1 MSIKSDYLM
10 DMVAR
15 FCDAVLRGID
25 ARRAGDAFEAREDFE
40 SVVGGVLDMDASCAL
55 ALSSSSLVTMMQLS
69 AVDETLVVY
78 CAYALM
84 QAADTY
90 EAADPGIAQLRRE
103 QAQALADAYGFDA
116 DVSPR
121 EVSEALAARAG
132 Q

>member
-25 ARRAGDAFEAREDFE
+25 ARRAGDTFEAREDFE

-69 AVDETLVVY
+69 AVDETLVEN

-121 EVSEALAARAG
+121 EVSEALAARAD

>member
-1 MSIKSDYLM
+1 M

-78 CAYALM
+78 CVYALM

-121 EVSEALAARAG
+121 EVSEALAARAD

>member
-1 MSIKSDYLM
+1 M

-78 CAYALM
+78 CTYALM

-90 EAADPGIAQLRRE
+90 EAADPGMAQLRRE

-121 EVSEALAARAG
+121 EVSEALAARAD

>member
-1 MSIKSDYLM
+1 M

-90 EAADPGIAQLRRE
+90 EAADPALPSFVASRRRPWLTPMGLTLTS
-103 QAQALADAYGFDA
+103 APAK
-116 DVSPR
+116 
-121 EVSEALAARAG
+121 
-132 Q
+132 

>member
-15 FCDAVLRGID
+15 FCYAVLRGID

-78 CAYALM
+78 CEYALM

-121 EVSEALAARAG
+121 EVSEALAARAD

>member
-1 MSIKSDYLM
+1 M

-40 SVVGGVLDMDASCAL
+40 SVVGGVFDMDASCAL
-55 ALSSSSLVTMMQLS
+55 ALSSSSLVTMMRLS

-90 EAADPGIAQLRRE
+90 EAADPGMAQLRRE

-121 EVSEALAARAG
+121 EVSEALAARAD

>member
-1 MSIKSDYLM
+1 M

-69 AVDETLVVY
+69 SVDETLVVY

-121 EVSEALAARAG
+121 EVSEALAARAD

>member
-90 EAADPGIAQLRRE
+90 EGAEPGMAQLRRE
-103 QAQALADAYGFDA
+103 QARALADA
-116 DVSPR
+116 
-121 EVSEALAARAG
+121 
-132 Q
+132 

>member
-1 MSIKSDYLM
+1 M

-69 AVDETLVVY
+69 SVDETLVVY

-90 EAADPGIAQLRRE
+90 EAADPGMAQLRRE

-121 EVSEALAARAG
+121 EVSEALAARAD

>member
-1 MSIKSDYLM
+1 
-10 DMVAR
+10 
-15 FCDAVLRGID
+15 
-25 ARRAGDAFEAREDFE
+25 
-40 SVVGGVLDMDASCAL
+40 
-55 ALSSSSLVTMMQLS
+55 
-69 AVDETLVVY
+69 
-78 CAYALM
+78 M

-121 EVSEALAARAG
+121 EVSEALAARAD